1 MIPTYFNNNED
12 ENREVTYN
20 ALDGKK
26 RKFMGSTGL
35 GMGIGA
41 VYELVKLRK
50 KILARWQKQC
60 EKAIARGEPC
70 PPRPDTSRGALMAI
84 LRGSV
89 KGAVLGGAVGFLPGA
104 GKAANDLEASI
115 HATTNKLMTGNKGG
129 YSEKYFSYIETFIPE
144 EDYFSD
150 NVNYTLSYLTDQD
163 FSEINTDNLDIGIV
177 QPRDVLKAF
186 FSMADAANKMFTK
199 EELYYY
205 FSNKNNN
212 DTEDVKLVQNNPMA
226 KADEKMFR
234 LSNAALPVL
243 GAVGGG
249 AFSMYKARKRAL
261 ERWEQ
266 IARKNAAEGKP
277 IPPKPAIL
285 EELGSGVKGALAGGT
300 AGWLAS
306 KTGLGKDINSK
317 LSEKLDKFGLVN
329 RKTGNA
335 DMKKLQKDQK
345 KEAKKEAKEAKK
357 VNTEE
362 VKEEN
367 INPDQPLNSENAKP
381 NKNDVLNEL
390 NKYGIKKVKGGQLVD
405 SNGNYLD
412 KNAWSDLMNG
422 KTTVNAIASN
432 VSSNK
437 SNKNSNESNSSF
449 TFTPADNTNYI
460 EKMKKEGKFFSLA
473 QEFAIE
479 NFNFSYNDY
488 REALLRKGIVTTMT
502 KEEFYST
509 PVEHFSILLE
519 NMM

>member
-1 MIPTYFNNNED
+1 MYAY
-12 ENREVTYN
+12 RVQH
-20 ALDGKK
+20 DGKLFK
-26 RKFMGSTGL
+26 PILST
-35 GMGIGA
+35 
-41 VYELVKLRK
+41 
-50 KILARWQKQC
+50 KIVRLWLNLSFER
-60 EKAIARGEPC
+60 
-70 PPRPDTSRGALMAI
+70 
-84 LRGSV
+84 
-89 KGAVLGGAVGFLPGA
+89 
-104 GKAANDLEASI
+104 
-115 HATTNKLMTGNKGG
+115 H
-129 YSEKYFSYIETFIPE
+129 YSEKYFSYIETFLPE

-212 DTEDVKLVQNNPMA
+212 DTEDVKLIQNNPMA

-243 GAVGGG
+243 GAVSGG
-249 AFSMYKARKRAL
+249 ALSMYKARKRAL

-306 KTGLGKDINSK
+306 KTGLGRDINSK

-335 DMKKLQKDQK
+335 DMKTLQKDQK
-345 KEAKKEAKEAKK
+345 KEAKKE
-357 VNTEE
+357 
-362 VKEEN
+362 EN
-367 INPDQPLNSENAKP
+367 VNPDQPLNSENAKP
-381 NKNDVLNEL
+381 NRNEILNEL
-390 NKYGIKKVKGGQLVD
+390 DKYGIKKVKGGQLVD
-405 SNGNYLD
+405 SNGNPLD
-412 KNAWSDLMNG
+412 KNAWNDLMNG
-422 KTTVNAIASN
+422 KTTVDAIASR
-432 VSSNK
+432 VSSSK
-437 SNKNSNESNSSF
+437 SAENKNSDYSDYF
-449 TFTPADNTNYI
+449 
-460 EKMKKEGKFFSLA
+460 EKNATQFSLA
-473 QEFAIE
+473 QEFAIK

-488 REALLRKGIVTTMT
+488 KEALLRKGIVTTMT